1 LSGRFTEADLAVVR
15 RAFAAQILAVAGV
28 RDNRALEEA
37 FASVPRERFVGRPP
51 WQIVG
56 RKGYRPVVSHDPA
69 VLYQDINFALAPR
82 RGVNNG
88 SPVLHAMWLDA
99 LGPLTGARVVHI
111 GAGTGY
117 YSALLSR
124 LVGNKGHV
132 LAVEYDAKLL
142 ERAERNLA
150 GYENV
155 SLVAGDGASL
165 AFEPVDAV
173 YVNFAGPAGRRLDR
187 RAVAGWPHDLPARSA
202 RTAPGNLRR
211 TAR

>member
-28 RDNRALEEA
+28 RDNRALEQA
-37 FASVPRERFVGRPP
+37 FVSVPRERFVGRPP

-56 RKGYRPVVSHDPA
+56 RQGYRPVVSHDPV

-117 YSALLSR
+117 YSALLSGSSEIR
-124 LVGNKGHV
+124 
-132 LAVEYDAKLL
+132 ATSLL
-142 ERAERNLA
+142 SNTTL
-150 GYENV
+150 
-155 SLVAGDGASL
+155 
-165 AFEPVDAV
+165 
-173 YVNFAGPAGRRLDR
+173 NFSSG
-187 RAVAGWPHDLPARSA
+187 RSA
-202 RTAPGNLRR
+202 TSRGTRTFRWSRA
-211 TAR
+211 TARAWPLSRSMRST